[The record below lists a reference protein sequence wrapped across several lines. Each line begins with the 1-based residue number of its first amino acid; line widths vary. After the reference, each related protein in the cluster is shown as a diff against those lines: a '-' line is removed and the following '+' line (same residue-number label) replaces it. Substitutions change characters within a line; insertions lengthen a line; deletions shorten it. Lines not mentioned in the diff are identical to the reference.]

1 MFPNL
6 TKEWLELS
14 DQRGSKFS
22 EETKLRNNQRDF
34 VGTGKFS
41 GTARG
46 SCWNL
51 TVNVG
56 LVAQLDGN
64 RDYDTPKWLE
74 LLDCRDGS
82 SDFQQRSQQVCLVK
96 KWMPTEEIFAWGLR

>member
-1 MFPNL
+1 MKRVEDSARFGYSWWSQPKL
-6 TKEWLELS
+6 AVVQQCLGVLRKS
-14 DQRGSKFS
+14 GSKFS

-51 TVNVG
+51 TVNAG
-56 LVAQLDGN
+56 LVGAAG
-64 RDYDTPKWLE
+64 R
-74 LLDCRDGS
+74 
-82 SDFQQRSQQVCLVK
+82 
-96 KWMPTEEIFAWGLR
+96 